1 MQFQVY
7 RDNLGDLYMRAG
19 WVWQISTGALTG
31 ITERGIPVTLLT
43 TVGNVLGQPSPS
55 LESLIPATGP
65 LKVIT
70 AGGSGRNLILN
81 ADDDAVCIEWKRLPR
96 VFQPAGVD
104 TWVSGYWTILK
115 TSASTAELRDQS
127 EVIAEMATGT
137 APFGTYES
145 FESGEF
151 QYNADDP
158 WSVDAIEEPGAPGNY
173 PQAQIRADG
182 GDFPIEELLA
192 SSDGETWTFP
202 VEDAVH
208 VVIDPADGSAE
219 LKYSTNI
226 VATRAAGGDP
236 TSPAGTY
243 TATTYGETEYNSGD
257 PWTAVIRLLATP
269 PMTGWI
275 YLKLSLSSGDVSELA
290 GPYFAATIPTDTTY
304 LKHIP
309 IAHSDGL
316 GQLTQY
322 HTGLLIL
329 P

>member
-1 MQFQVY
+1 MQYQVY

-55 LESLIPATGP
+55 MESLIPATGP

-96 VFQPAGVD
+96 VFQPAGAD

-115 TSASTAELRDQS
+115 TSGTTAELRDQS

-173 PQAQIRADG
+173 PRAQIRLG
-182 GDFPIEELLA
+182 GGTFPAEEIFESA
-192 SSDGETWTFP
+192 DGETWTFP
-202 VEDAVH
+202 DETAVH

-243 TATTYGETEYNSGD
+243 TATTYGETEYHSGD
-257 PWTAVIRLLATP
+257 PWTAVISLLSTP
-269 PMTGWI
+269 PMAGWI
-275 YLKLSLSSGDVSELA
+275 YLKLSLSSGTITELA
-290 GPYFAATIPTDTTY
+290 GPYLAASIPADTGT

-309 IAHSDGL
+309 IAHSDGD
-316 GQLTQY
+316 GQITQY
-322 HTGLLIL
+322 HAGLLIY